1 MTTSDGS
8 MRIGELAA
16 RVGTSAQVLR
26 AWEARYGLL
35 SPSRSVGGYRLYGP
49 MDERR
54 VQAVLAARAEGAS
67 AAEACARVLASD
79 RGETPATT
87 ASKVTTSAASATAA
101 SAGTG
106 RATSAGSGD
115 AGMVADRG
123 TNRGTD
129 LATEI
134 VAALHGSVEAFD
146 EVATQSLVD
155 RAAANLP
162 FDRLLTDVLLPFL
175 AQVGDRWAAGELT
188 VAHEHFASQLIRRR
202 LSGLTMT
209 WGVGTGPI
217 AVLAC
222 APGEFHDIALLGFGL
237 LLGRAGWQVRYLGPN
252 TPLPSLASACRII
265 DADLVVV
272 AASRSR
278 VLSAYAGGLRLLAQ
292 NHPLALGGRGVT
304 AELARDIGADV
315 LNADLTQATAQA
327 LDLARRADR
336 PLPQPRGEDQ

>member
-1 MTTSDGS
+1 
-8 MRIGELAA
+8 
-16 RVGTSAQVLR
+16 
-26 AWEARYGLL
+26 
-35 SPSRSVGGYRLYGP
+35 
-49 MDERR
+49 
-54 VQAVLAARAEGAS
+54 
-67 AAEACARVLASD
+67 
-79 RGETPATT
+79 
-87 ASKVTTSAASATAA
+87 
-101 SAGTG
+101 
-106 RATSAGSGD
+106 
-115 AGMVADRG
+115 MVADRG

-209 WGVGTGPI
+209 WGVGAGPI

-237 LLGRAGWQVRYLGPN
+237 LLGRAGWRVRYLGPD

-336 PLPQPRGEDQ
+336 PLPQTRGEDQ

>member
-1 MTTSDGS
+1 
-8 MRIGELAA
+8 
-16 RVGTSAQVLR
+16 
-26 AWEARYGLL
+26 
-35 SPSRSVGGYRLYGP
+35 
-49 MDERR
+49 
-54 VQAVLAARAEGAS
+54 
-67 AAEACARVLASD
+67 
-79 RGETPATT
+79 
-87 ASKVTTSAASATAA
+87 
-101 SAGTG
+101 
-106 RATSAGSGD
+106 
-115 AGMVADRG
+115 MVAD
-123 TNRGTD
+123 RGTD

-209 WGVGTGPI
+209 WGVGAGPI

-237 LLGRAGWQVRYLGPN
+237 LLGRAGWRVRYLGPN